1 MTTAQRNLGYNAT
14 NLNLP
19 DIGKFLNSVL
29 DALRDH
35 DGKAPRDQVTSEAEY
50 LLRNRYNLLVS
61 SPALDIEIKKRVER
75 ALELLSRTGL
85 ICRKGLHS
93 LSLTSKALIVSK
105 EELDSIA
112 RETPVKQKIERQ
124 LVLPLPNE
132 IATQIIHELTSAQL
146 TSIEVEEQ
154 VLRHY
159 VRSSILLSVEQHAL
173 DELRRRT
180 IGAKRILEAKNLIE
194 QDVHGMY
201 TLSDRGR
208 SVSDTQIDR
217 ITCLSPES
225 FLRRQLIKLRL
236 TMESRAQV
244 ETRKSILKKVFE
256 LVAGVIHR
264 LHRQA
269 INPSLRNP
277 VAVTPTSQQMLEQ
290 STAQQ
295 R

>member
-1 MTTAQRNLGYNAT
+1 MTTAQRNLGYNTT

-19 DIGKFLNSVL
+19 DIGQFLNSVL

-35 DGKAPRDQVTSEAEY
+35 NGKAPREQVTSEAEY
-50 LLRNRYNLLVS
+50 LLRNRYNLLAS

-85 ICRKGLHS
+85 ICRKGMHS
-93 LSLTSKALIVSK
+93 LSLTSKALIVSR

-112 RETPVKQKIERQ
+112 EETPVKQKIERQ

-132 IATQIIHELTSAQL
+132 IATQIIHELRTAQL
-146 TSIEVEEQ
+146 TSIEVEEHI
-154 VLRHY
+154 LRHY
-159 VRSSILLSVEQHAL
+159 VRSSILLSVEQQAL

-180 IGAKRILEAKNLIE
+180 VGARRVLEAKNLIE
-194 QDVHGMY
+194 QDVHGLY
-201 TLSDRGR
+201 ALSDRGR
-208 SVSDTQIDR
+208 AVSDTQIER
-217 ITCLSPES
+217 ITCLSAES
-225 FLRRQLIKLRL
+225 FVRRQLIKLRL
-236 TMESRAQV
+236 TTESRAQV
-244 ETRKSILKKVFE
+244 ETRKSILKKVLE

-264 LHRQA
+264 FHKQA

-277 VAVTPTSQQMLEQ
+277 VAVNPTSQQMLEQ